1 MSRHSKKLNILH
13 AAAKVVSEKGIF
25 NLTLQ
30 AVAKEAGISK
40 GGLLYHYASKEK
52 LVEDMVTH
60 LAENYLD
67 KIEQSANED
76 QKEEGKWSRAFL
88 DVTLN
93 KTYANKDMNSG
104 LLAAKAINPE
114 LMKPVQDAYAYW
126 QNQLGNDGIDP
137 IKATIV
143 RLAADGIWLSQLFDL
158 NQLDEETLD
167 QVHERLKS
175 FIDQKE

>member
-1 MSRHSKKLNILH
+1 MGRHSKKLNILD

-25 NLTLQ
+25 NLTLE

-60 LAENYLD
+60 LAENYLE
-67 KIEQSANED
+67 KIDNSVAED
-76 QKEEGKWSRAFL
+76 QKDNGKWARAFL

-93 KTYANKDMNSG
+93 KSYANKDMNAG
-104 LLAAKAINPE
+104 LMAAKAINPE
-114 LMKPVQDAYAYW
+114 LMKPIQDAYVYW
-126 QNQLGNDGIDP
+126 QEKLENDGIDP

-143 RLAADGIWLSQLFDL
+143 RLAADGIWLSQLFDF

-167 QVHERLKS
+167 QVHKQLNS
-175 FIDQKE
+175 FIER